1 MFDQTARPSG
11 PSVNARLAW
20 LTAQLSSPSQGPPVG
35 RLARRWVPARFTA
48 DGIPVNR
55 RWLAVAAVLI
65 AVAVIVTGAIAL
77 FGHRPGAETAPPLPS
92 AKAAGDAPA
101 AAAAKAPLVV
111 SVVGRVLKP
120 GLVTIP
126 PGARVADALTAAG
139 GPQPGTDLTGVN
151 LARRLTDGEQVAVGV
166 PVPAAAGMA
175 APVGKLDLNTATAEQ
190 LDTLPGVGE
199 VMAKRIVDWRSG
211 HGGFTSVEQLREVEG
226 IGESK
231 FKKVR
236 ELVSVG

>member
-20 LTAQLSSPSQGPPVG
+20 LAAQLSSPTQGPPAG
-35 RLARRWVPARFTA
+35 RLVRRWVPARFTA

-77 FGHRPGAETAPPLPS
+77 FGHRPGAETPPPLPS
-92 AKAAGDAPA
+92 AKAAGDVPA
-101 AAAAKAPLVV
+101 AAGKAPLVV

-120 GLVTIP
+120 GLVTLP
-126 PGARVADALTAAG
+126 PGARVADALSAAG
-139 GPQPGTDLTGVN
+139 GAQPGTDLAGVN

-166 PVPAAAGMA
+166 PVPAAAGTA
-175 APVGKLDLNTATAEQ
+175 APPGKLDLNSATAEQ

-211 HGGFTSVEQLREVEG
+211 HGGFTSVEQLRDVEG

-231 FKKVR
+231 YRKLR
-236 ELVSVG
+236 EVVSVG